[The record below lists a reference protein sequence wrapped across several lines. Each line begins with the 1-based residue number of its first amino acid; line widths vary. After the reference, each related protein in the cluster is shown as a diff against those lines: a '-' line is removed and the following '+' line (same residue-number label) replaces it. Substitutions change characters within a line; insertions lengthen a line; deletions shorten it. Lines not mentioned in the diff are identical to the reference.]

1 MFKVH
6 PCCSMYL
13 YFIPF
18 YCLIIFYCVDI
29 PFYLSIHQLLDIGVA
44 FFSFLAIMNDIA
56 LNMCVHGFVWMF
68 FIPLSTYLGGTVP
81 LFGYR
86 LLILIGIWFAC
97 CSLRWL
103 LFYGLKESKDLF
115 ISFYVERER
124 RRER

>member
-1 MFKVH
+1 
-6 PCCSMYL
+6 
-13 YFIPF
+13 
-18 YCLIIFYCVDI
+18 
-29 PFYLSIHQLLDIGVA
+29 
-44 FFSFLAIMNDIA
+44 MNDIA

-86 LLILIGIWFAC
+86 LLILVGIWFAC

-115 ISFYVERER
+115 ISFLCREG
-124 RRER
+124 EEKGEVGTIKSFVTQTCLMNLF

>member
-1 MFKVH
+1 MSVLHSFLLLNNIPLCGH
-6 PCCSMYL
+6 TIL
-13 YFIPF
+13 FI
-18 YCLIIFYCVDI
+18 
-29 PFYLSIHQLLDIGVA
+29 LSSIAGHWGCFL

-56 LNMCVHGFVWMF
+56 LNMCVQGFVWLF

-86 LLILIGIWFAC
+86 LLILVGIWFAC

-103 LFYGLKESKDLF
+103 LFYWLKESKDLF